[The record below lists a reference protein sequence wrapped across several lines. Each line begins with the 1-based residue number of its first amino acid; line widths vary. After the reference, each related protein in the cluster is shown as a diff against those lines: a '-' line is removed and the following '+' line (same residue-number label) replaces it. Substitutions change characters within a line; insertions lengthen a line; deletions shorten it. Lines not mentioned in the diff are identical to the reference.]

1 MLMLSAELGNESS
14 PPHVRNAAGLALKN
28 ALTAKVRISYPPN
41 LTSEIAPSLRSH
53 QESARSEE
61 YSNRWL
67 AVAPDTRS
75 KIKHDSLLAL
85 GSSSK
90 QVGTVAAQL
99 VAAIA
104 TVELPNGQ
112 WPELVELLLS
122 FMGQSN
128 VNLRVATLQAI
139 GFICES
145 IVCLLFPNPG
155 ANLSDHTIRT
165 RLF

>member
-1 MLMLSAELGNESS
+1 
-14 PPHVRNAAGLALKN
+14 
-28 ALTAKVRISYPPN
+28 
-41 LTSEIAPSLRSH
+41 
-53 QESARSEE
+53 
-61 YSNRWL
+61 
-67 AVAPDTRS
+67 
-75 KIKHDSLLAL
+75 
-85 GSSSK
+85 
-90 QVGTVAAQL
+90 

-145 IVCLLFPNPG
+145 IVCPILLDQDVNFSNRM
-155 ANLSDHTIRT
+155 IRI
-165 RLF
+165 LQF